1 MEDILLISNPEGD
14 TIGQIKYQAT
24 WIYNKRAF
32 LENLLGTM
40 KDEREDLIREIRN
53 QDKKL
58 QLIARPFGAYINIID
73 VDDVHFEDRYLS
85 TQFKQK
91 LAVSQFEEALS
102 LKFNLVVAKMGFRD
116 TQWGRL
122 AIIMFAI
129 WCLCTCFVCF
139 QKPDF
144 LNLTLGVMGL
154 YQMLDP
160 QCIKQSYLRL
170 LTFALPPSMIY
181 DLMWII

>member
-24 WIYNKRAF
+24 WIYNKREF
-32 LENLLGTM
+32 LKNLLQTM
-40 KDEREDLIREIRN
+40 NEERDDLIREIRN

-73 VDDVHFEDRYLS
+73 IDDVHFEDKFLS
-85 TQFKQK
+85 NGFKHK
-91 LAVSQFEEALS
+91 LAVTPFEEALS
-102 LKFNLVVAKMGFRD
+102 LKFNLVVSRMGFRD

-129 WCLCTCFVCF
+129 WCLCICFVCF
-139 QKPDF
+139 QKADF
-144 LNLTLGVMGL
+144 LNVSA
-154 YQMLDP
+154 YIPD
-160 QCIKQSYLRL
+160 SRS
-170 LTFALPPSMIY
+170 TFIVR
-181 DLMWII
+181 